1 MQPCMIYV
9 HKRDAP
15 FLPLQN
21 QTCVHVCVGHRHAK
35 SFLNQT
41 RHMCTCVCWTQTQNV
56 CKVKH
61 LRWVSG
67 NHTILE
73 WVSGP
78 EPVSVVLDV
87 WSTLTTRPLI
97 KQWLSFDMYMQNI
110 HVEGSESRRLDIR
123 GGKYEVTIFIY
134 FKVSIKS
141 NMSLTWS

>member
-1 MQPCMIYV
+1 MHGCNAVWLRYKIRY
-9 HKRDAP
+9 
-15 FLPLQN
+15 
-21 QTCVHVCVGHRHAK
+21 
-35 SFLNQT
+35 LNCGIDS
-41 RHMCTCVCWTQTQNV
+41 RNILKEGMRWTPISIIFQLYHEDQFKHNV

-97 KQWLSFDMYMQNI
+97 KQWLAFDMYMQNI
-110 HVEGSESRRLDIR
+110 HKEGMRWTPISIIFQLYHEDQFNGGEKNRIRRILFTFV
-123 GGKYEVTIFIY
+123 K
-134 FKVSIKS
+134 
-141 NMSLTWS
+141 